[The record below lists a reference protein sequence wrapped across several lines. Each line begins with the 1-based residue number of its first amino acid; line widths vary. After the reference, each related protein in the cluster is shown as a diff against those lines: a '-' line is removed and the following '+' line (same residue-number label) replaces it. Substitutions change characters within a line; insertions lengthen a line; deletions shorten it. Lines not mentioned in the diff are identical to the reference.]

1 MIHGRR
7 ELGPSEFGEGTTLTD
22 TAKEIGEQFGVPSLR
37 VLADLAK
44 AEDVDRA
51 IEEVMAEYGRI
62 DVLVHNA
69 GGDIAADGGKAD
81 PNDAVHIKDEDVLSI
96 MNNNLQ
102 SSILICQRV
111 ARVMI
116 PQHEGRIVLVSS
128 VAGLAVSPGG
138 NQAMYAVAKAGVN
151 KYTKMLA
158 GQLLEHNIN
167 VNCIA
172 PGATKSGRFVATVK
186 DGTQGAAFQNKEF
199 RERFIK
205 EMEEEEDNIGR
216 PGSVNEVARTVDF
229 FAGPLGSFVSGEVL
243 KVDGGVA
250 RL

>member
-1 MIHGRR
+1 MDVANPPTI
-7 ELGPSEFGEGTTLTD
+7 EALLLSLGGLGI
-22 TAKEIGEQFGVPSLR
+22 KH
-37 VLADLAK
+37 
-44 AEDVDRA
+44 
-51 IEEVMAEYGRI
+51 I

-138 NQAMYAVAKAGVN
+138 NQAMYAVAKAGGAFR
-151 KYTKMLA
+151 YTPIWVSKISPS
-158 GQLLEHNIN
+158 H
-167 VNCIA
+167 
-172 PGATKSGRFVATVK
+172 SGTRNT
-186 DGTQGAAFQNKEF
+186 GLIQY
-199 RERFIK
+199 
-205 EMEEEEDNIGR
+205 
-216 PGSVNEVARTVDF
+216 
-229 FAGPLGSFVSGEVL
+229 
-243 KVDGGVA
+243 
-250 RL
+250 